1 MPLLLLRAD
10 PWSGHCEPRAGE
22 HPPDDIGGTIRWFDR
37 YLVQCS
43 GRRTRVCGSWFLPN
57 ALPDTAWTPAYM
69 IQECRRADRTD
80 SPPNLPPSTGM
91 GDPPGKG
98 KQGGHANSDSPD
110 PSLRPRD
117 TPAGGGKRGRAG
129 TPAPTA
135 GKSGRRRRSPFL
147 VAPPAGVC
155 PSSPPSGCVPFLP
168 PQRVCALPPPSGCVS
183 FLPHASACSSSPP
196 AGGIEGGRAMAS
208 CPPPQRCR

>member
-91 GDPPGKG
+91 GDPPGGG
-98 KQGGHANSDSPD
+98 KQGGQGR
-110 PSLRPRD
+110 PSLRLESPLD
-117 TPAGGGKRGRAG
+117 SGGARSF
-129 TPAPTA
+129 PP
-135 GKSGRRRRSPFL
+135 SGCALFL
-147 VAPPAGVC
+147 PPAGAC
-155 PSSPPSGCVPFLP
+155 PSSP
-168 PQRVCALPPPSGCVS
+168 QRVRALPPPSGCVS
-183 FLPHASACSSSPP
+183 FLPQASACSSSPP
-196 AGGIEGGRAMAS
+196 AGGIEGGGELWQAAHHLKGVDDLAEGLDVGVARDLDHD
-208 CPPPQRCR
+208 PHQE